1 MTKYVQWTS
10 PDNESYYPAGNV
22 AKQLPPG
29 YYALKSS
36 MMGLYFERKEPKTEK
51 LLRFPD
57 STTDAVIE
65 EIESFWGKE
74 NKFRESEIPYKRG
87 MCLYGPPG
95 SGKTCTI
102 RLVIEN
108 LTKEHD
114 GLVIDFPDYV
124 GLFKEGYEA
133 LRQIHPDM
141 PLVVLM
147 EDLDAILRRSSES
160 EIMNLLDGVFNI
172 DRTIFLAT
180 TNYPEKL
187 GSRILNRPSRFDKK
201 IFVGMPSAEAR
212 EMYLRSKLIDEDD
225 DTINRWVEDT
235 NGMSIAHLK
244 ELFVANKIL
253 GDPYESAI
261 KTLKSMKVTTSSSTF
276 DDYTIESTKGTSS
289 YSDFLAEKEVYWESW
304 GREDGKLYAE
314 AKKKEGRKTIM
325 ESSAADLPSRDQIAD
340 LITEDL

>member
-1 MTKYVQWTS
+1 MAKYVQWTT
-10 PDNESYYPAGNV
+10 PDNESFYPAGNV

-108 LTKEHD
+108 LTTQHD
-114 GLVIDFPDYV
+114 GIVIDFPDYV

-133 LRQIHPDM
+133 LRQIHENM

-201 IFVGMPSAEAR
+201 IFVGMPSNEAR
-212 EMYLRSKLIDEDD
+212 EMYIRSKLIDESDE
-225 DTINRWVEDT
+225 TINRWVEDT

-253 GDPYESAI
+253 GDPYENAI
-261 KTLKSMKVTTSSSTF
+261 KTLKSMKVTTGSSTF
-276 DDYTIESTKGTSS
+276 DDYTIENKKTRSTHSQ
-289 YSDFLAEKEVYWESW
+289 FQAAKEAYWENW
-304 GREDGKLYAE
+304 GRDGKVYAE
-314 AKKKEGRKTIM
+314 AKKKAGKKTIM
-325 ESSAADLPSRDQIAD
+325 EDAAAAMPSRDQIAN